1 MKKDTAQMLKEL
13 EGYSDFKSFYETNSN
28 NFITGTLSDYL
39 NDLLTLH
46 NIKKTDAI
54 KKSELSEIYA
64 YQIFSGVR
72 VPERKKLLSL
82 AIGMELSLPEVQKLM
97 KCSGYAT
104 LYAKNEFDCIIIYG
118 IYKKLS
124 VVDINYILFEH
135 GLDTLG

>member
-1 MKKDTAQMLKEL
+1 M
-13 EGYSDFKSFYETNSN
+13 
-28 NFITGTLSDYL
+28 
-39 NDLLTLH
+39 
-46 NIKKTDAI
+46 KKTDAI

-82 AIGMELSLPEVQKLM
+82 AVGMELSLPEVQNLL

-104 LYAKNEFDCIIIYG
+104 LYAKNEFDCIVIYG

-124 VVDINYILFEH
+124 VICVF
-135 GLDTLG
+135 

>member
-54 KKSELSEIYA
+54 KKIRAQRNICISDFFGCKS
-64 YQIFSGVR
+64 
-72 VPERKKLLSL
+72 PRKKE
-82 AIGMELSLPEVQKLM
+82 AAEPCYRYG
-97 KCSGYAT
+97 T
-104 LYAKNEFDCIIIYG
+104 LFA
-118 IYKKLS
+118 
-124 VVDINYILFEH
+124 
-135 GLDTLG
+135 